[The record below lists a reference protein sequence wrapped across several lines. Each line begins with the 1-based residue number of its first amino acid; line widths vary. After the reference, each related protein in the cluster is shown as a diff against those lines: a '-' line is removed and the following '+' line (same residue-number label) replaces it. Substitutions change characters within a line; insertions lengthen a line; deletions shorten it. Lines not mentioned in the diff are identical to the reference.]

1 MNTQETTPSSEEKN
15 PADLPPLTRFNQL
28 DEEEKFFLQITAL
41 LDSDTPS
48 KELFRIIKALAKS
61 PGCRY
66 RWRPEQAA
74 RQHNK
79 LLQLELLD
87 QHNRCHPEILEQVA
101 RRPLDKRAL
110 ELCRQLIRS
119 SFIDSDAHANAT
131 FSNLEKARRDFRLAL
146 LSFDFESLQ
155 QALPFFHQSAYEPKI
170 RHPYAALTLYPFDR
184 DWFLKFPLSFQF
196 AALDDAITHSL
207 EDLRA
212 TPELDNFITEHF
224 PADQAVNRPFILLY
238 SHKLLLSG
246 RLTELEQLFEQA
258 GPLFNGS
265 GLKGA
270 ISTLKGNLARA
281 AVDFAA
287 DLEFA
292 RSLNPN
298 KVACFDAPIA
308 LFYIIT
314 AGHIQTATDWN
325 SVAVSLNVGEQE
337 FAYNPFTHSLFRLG
351 ETLLHFFRGNNNAA
365 RTSFESI
372 ESRPEMSIFTM
383 LNNLI
388 SYWLTGS
395 ISEDERQ
402 KLENIKAAG
411 TQPDLFP
418 WVALECETMLS
429 LSADNPVAAPETLTL
444 VSEPGLKA
452 LTPVINFEPAWRR
465 TLNAIRQ
472 VTPSRKPEPAADN
485 PESGNRLA
493 WFLEIT
499 PINTLHIT
507 PKVQRRNPDNR
518 WTNGR
523 NLAFERIR
531 NGDELPCFT
540 RQDRRICQA
549 IRKLYKD
556 TDLKRVP
563 FDQSEIFQEMV
574 GHPHLFRHD
583 RPRSALVLNPG
594 EVAVII
600 QQNPGAEPTFTIRLE
615 PDLKERESMVVA
627 DSENRFTFYRN
638 SPELNNIARLLGE
651 NGLTLPLEARDD
663 IINMIRDLAATLPI
677 YSDIDPKFAPAADEF
692 NPGADPGHKVESDN
706 NLYLQIFPSGAGL
719 QFELKVK
726 PLGADGP
733 ILTPGRGP
741 AHLIANIAGKT
752 RPAKRDL
759 ALETA
764 RAKKLLAACPAFD
777 KNNLNL
783 NWQIDNLEEC
793 LNTLEEIQSLQNGAE
808 TDTPC
813 AWLVCEWPAGQKIS
827 LKKKV
832 QGSAFKLRV
841 ESQQEWFKVKGEL
854 EIDENEVISLKE
866 LLQHNRTGTGRFL
879 KLADG
884 EFISL
889 TEKLRERLLEL
900 SLYLNDNDKEESL
913 LLHRGVMGGVAKIME
928 NFSQVQYDQLWQE
941 QMRRFQTAADFTPK
955 LPPNLKTELRS
966 YQVEGFNWLS
976 RLAYLGF
983 GACLAD
989 DMGLGKTVQTLTLI
1003 LTRAEAGPTLVVAP
1017 TSVCGN
1023 WQKECKRFAPSL
1035 NPILFG
1041 GPERAKTIAG
1051 LKPFDLLICSYT
1063 MLQQEQQLIAGREWE
1078 IIVLDE
1084 AQAIK
1089 NMNTKRS
1096 QAAMS
1101 LNGKFRL
1108 ITTGTPLENHLGE
1121 LWNLFNFIN
1130 PGLLGSLKQFTQ
1142 RFALPIEHGND
1153 AGARE
1158 HLRKLIQPYILR
1170 RKKSQVLKELPER
1183 TEILLE
1189 VKMSEAERNFYEA
1202 VRRQAIERLEEAS
1215 DKKTGAAS
1223 PSIQVL
1229 AELTRLRLAA
1239 CNPRLIAP
1247 DTEIESAK
1255 LELFGRVI
1263 DNLLGGGHQA
1273 LVFSQ
1278 FVKHLNLI
1286 REYLDNKKISYRYLD
1301 GSTPKAKREDEINA
1315 FQEGQADLFLI
1326 SLKAGGLGLNLTA
1339 ADYVLHLDPWWNPA
1353 IEDQASDRAH
1363 RIGQTRPVTVYRLIT
1378 KASIEEKI
1386 VRLHQE
1392 KRNLADQILTA
1403 SDQSARFSTKELL
1416 QLIKTG

>member
-1 MNTQETTPSSEEKN
+1 
-15 PADLPPLTRFNQL
+15 
-28 DEEEKFFLQITAL
+28 
-41 LDSDTPS
+41 
-48 KELFRIIKALAKS
+48 
-61 PGCRY
+61 
-66 RWRPEQAA
+66 
-74 RQHNK
+74 
-79 LLQLELLD
+79 
-87 QHNRCHPEILEQVA
+87 VA

-110 ELCRQLIRS
+110 DLCRQLIRS
-119 SFIDSDAHANAT
+119 SFIDSDAQANDT
-131 FSNLEKARRDFRLAL
+131 FNRSAKALRDFRLAL
-146 LSFDFESLQ
+146 LSHDFESLQ
-155 QALPFFHQSAYEPKI
+155 KALPIFYQAAYDPRF
-170 RHPYAALTLYPFDR
+170 RHPYAALTLYPFNR

-207 EDLRA
+207 EDLQA
-212 TPELDNFITEHF
+212 TPELDNFIIEHF

-246 RLTELEQLFEQA
+246 RLTELEQLYGQA

-270 ISTLKGNLARA
+270 LSTLKGNLALA
-281 AVDFAA
+281 ASEFAA

-325 SVAVSLNVGEQE
+325 NVAITLNVGEQE

-351 ETLLHFFRGNNNAA
+351 ETLLHFFRGNSDAA
-365 RTSFESI
+365 RICLESI
-372 ESRPEMSIFTM
+372 EARPEKSIFTM

-395 ISEDERQ
+395 IDENERQ
-402 KLENIKAAG
+402 KLINIQATAEK
-411 TQPDLFP
+411 DNISP
-418 WVALECETMLS
+418 WVALECATMLNS
-429 LSADNPVAAPETLTL
+429 SAGDPKTKLAAPVPE
-444 VSEPGLKA
+444 SNLKA
-452 LTPVINFEPAWRR
+452 LTPAINFEPAWRR

-472 VTPSRKPEPAADN
+472 VTPNRMQQSSLETS
-485 PESGNRLA
+485 ESGNRLA
-493 WFLEIT
+493 WFLETT
-499 PINTLHIT
+499 PDNFIQIT
-507 PKVQRRNPDNR
+507 PKVQRRNPDNS
-518 WTNGR
+518 WSNGR
-523 NLAFERIR
+523 NLAFDRIR
-531 NGDELPCFT
+531 SGDELPCFT
-540 RQDRRICQA
+540 RQDKRICQA
-549 IRKLYKD
+549 IRKACKD
-556 TDLKRVP
+556 DDFKTIS
-563 FDQSEIFQEMV
+563 FDPVDILQEMV
-574 GHPHLFRHD
+574 GHPHLFRND
-583 RPRSALVLNPG
+583 RPRVPIVLSPG
-594 EVAVII
+594 DVAVII
-600 QQNPGAEPTFTIRLE
+600 RRNQGSEATFTICLE
-615 PDLKERESMVVA
+615 PDLKGRDCIVSA
-627 DSENRFTFYRN
+627 DSENRFIFYRN
-638 SPELNNIARLLGE
+638 SSELNNIARLLGD
-651 NGLTLPLEARDD
+651 NGLTLPLEAQND
-663 IINMIRDLAATLPI
+663 IVSMIKDLAATLPI
-677 YSDIDPKFAPAADEF
+677 FSDIDPEF
-692 NPGADPGHKVESDN
+692 ISESGIRNDSDDPELNIKNDSN
-706 NLYLQIFPSGAGL
+706 NLYLQIFPMGGGL

-726 PLGADGP
+726 PLGAAGP
-733 ILTPGRGP
+733 VFTPGSGP
-741 AHLIANIAGKT
+741 VYLLTTIAGKT
-752 RPAKRDL
+752 CSVKRDL
-759 ALETA
+759 LLEADRA
-764 RAKKLLAACPAFD
+764 RDLLAACTAFNN
-777 KNNLNL
+777 NNLNL

-793 LNTLEEIQSLQNGAE
+793 LNTLAEIQDLQNSLKTE
-808 TDTPC
+808 TPC
-813 AWLVCEWPAGQKIS
+813 NWLICEWPAGQKIS
-827 LKKKV
+827 LKKRV
-832 QGSAFKLRV
+832 QSSAFKLRV
-841 ESQQEWFKVKGEL
+841 ESQQEWFKIEGEL
-854 EIDENEVISLKE
+854 KIDEDEVVSLKE
-866 LLQHNRTGTGRFL
+866 LLQQSRTGTGCFL
-879 KLADG
+879 KLEDG

-900 SLYLNDNDKEESL
+900 SLYLHEDEESL
-913 LLHRGVMGGVAKIME
+913 ILHRGVMGDVAKIME
-928 NFSQVQYDQLWQE
+928 SFNDVQYDQLWQE
-941 QMRRFQTAADFTPK
+941 QMQRFQAAADFTPQ
-955 LPPNLKTELRS
+955 LPTTLKTELRS
-966 YQVEGFNWLS
+966 YQIEGFNWLS

-1003 LTRAEAGPTLVVAP
+1003 LTKADSGPTLVVAP
-1017 TSVCGN
+1017 TSVCSN
-1023 WQKECKRFAPSL
+1023 WLNECKRFAPDL

-1041 GPERAKTIAG
+1041 GPERQETIAG
-1051 LKPFDLLICSYT
+1051 LKPFDLMICSYT
-1063 MLQQEQQLIAGREWE
+1063 MLQQEQQLIAGQEWE

-1142 RFALPIEHGND
+1142 RFALPIEHEHD
-1153 AGARE
+1153 LAARD

-1215 DKKTGAAS
+1215 DKKNGAAG

-1239 CNPRLIAP
+1239 CNPRLIAAES
-1247 DTEIESAK
+1247 DIESAK
-1255 LELFGRVI
+1255 LELFGRI
-1263 DNLLGGGHQA
+1263 IGDLLGSGHQA

-1286 REYLDNKKISYRYLD
+1286 REYLDNQKISYRYLD

-1378 KASIEEKI
+1378 KSSIEEKI

>member
-1 MNTQETTPSSEEKN
+1 MNTLDSTQNQEDIN
-15 PADLPPLTRFNQL
+15 PADLPPITRFNQL
-28 DEEEKFFLQITAL
+28 DNEEKFFLQVTAL
-41 LDSDTPS
+41 LDSDTPRE
-48 KELFRIIKALAKS
+48 ELFRIIKALAKA

-66 RWRPEQAA
+66 RWNHDDAA
-74 RQHNK
+74 RQHSK
-79 LLQLELLD
+79 LQQLELLD
-87 QHNRCHPEILEQVA
+87 NRNRCHPEILEQVA

-119 SFIDSDAHANAT
+119 SFIDSDAQAKDT
-131 FSNLEKARRDFRLAL
+131 FNSSAKALRDFRLAL
-146 LSFDFESLQ
+146 LSHDFENLQ
-155 QALPFFHQSAYEPKI
+155 KALPIFYQTAYDPRF
-170 RHPYAALTLYPFDR
+170 RHPYAALTLYPFNR

-207 EDLRA
+207 EDLKA
-212 TPELDNFITEHF
+212 TPELDNFIIEQF
-224 PADQAVNRPFILLY
+224 PVDQAVNRPFILLY

-246 RLTELEQLFEQA
+246 RLTELEQLYDQA
-258 GPLFNGS
+258 SLLFNGS

-270 ISTLKGNLARA
+270 LSTLKGNLAQA
-281 AVDFAA
+281 ATEFAA

-314 AGHIQTATDWN
+314 AGNIQTATDWN
-325 SVAVSLNVGEQE
+325 SVATTLNVGEQE
-337 FAYNPFTHSLFRLG
+337 FAYNPFTNSLFRLC
-351 ETLLHFFRGNNNAA
+351 ETLLHFFRGNSDAA
-365 RTSFESI
+365 RISLERI
-372 ESRPEMSIFTM
+372 ETRPEESIFTM

-388 SYWLTGS
+388 SYWLTGC
-395 ISEDERQ
+395 IADGERR
-402 KLENIKAAG
+402 KLKNIQATASQND
-411 TQPDLFP
+411 TSP
-418 WVALECETMLS
+418 WVALECASMLA
-429 LSADNPVAAPETLTL
+429 LSAGSPETKTIA
-444 VSEPGLKA
+444 STHEPNLKA
-452 LTPVINFEPAWRR
+452 LTPAINFEPAWRR

-472 VTPSRKPEPAADN
+472 VTPNREQPASLEN

-493 WFLEIT
+493 WFLETT
-499 PINTLHIT
+499 PDNVIQIT
-507 PKVQRRNPDNR
+507 PKVQRRNPDNS
-518 WTNGR
+518 WSNGR
-523 NLAFERIR
+523 NLAFDRIR
-531 NGDELPCFT
+531 SGDELPCFT
-540 RQDRRICQA
+540 RQDQRICQA
-549 IRKLYKD
+549 IRKACKND
-556 TDLKRVP
+556 DFKTIP
-563 FDQSEIFQEMV
+563 FDQVDILKELV
-574 GHPHLFRHD
+574 GHPHLFRNN
-583 RPRSALVLNPG
+583 RPKVPVVLSSG

-600 QQNPGAEPTFTIRLE
+600 RQNPGTEPTFTIRLK
-615 PDLKERESMVVA
+615 PALNERDCIVLA
-627 DSENRFTFYRN
+627 DSENRFIFYRN
-638 SPELNNIARLLGE
+638 SSEISNIARLLGD
-651 NGLTLPLEARDD
+651 NGLTLPLEAQDD
-663 IINMIRDLAATLPI
+663 IISMIKDLAATLPI
-677 YSDIDPKFAPAADEF
+677 FSDIDPEF
-692 NPGADPGHKVESDN
+692 ISETEDQIDSEDPNH
-706 NLYLQIFPSGAGL
+706 LYLQIFPMGEGL

-726 PLGADGP
+726 PLGAAGP
-733 ILTPGRGP
+733 VMPPGSGP
-741 AHLIANIAGKT
+741 VHLLATIAGKT
-752 RPAKRDL
+752 CSAKRDL
-759 ALETA
+759 TLEA
-764 RAKKLLAACPAFD
+764 RRTQELLAACSALD
-777 KNNLNL
+777 SNDLNL

-793 LNTLEEIQSLQNGAE
+793 LNTLAEIQDLQNGSE
-808 TDTPC
+808 LDKPC
-813 AWLVCEWPAGQKIS
+813 SWLICEWPAGQKIS

-841 ESQQEWFKVKGEL
+841 ESQQEWFKLEGEL
-854 EIDENEVISLKE
+854 QIDEGEVISLKE
-866 LLQHNRTGTGRFL
+866 LLKQNRTGTGRFL

-900 SLYLNDNDKEESL
+900 SLYLHEDEESL
-913 LLHRGVMGGVAKIME
+913 TLHRGVMGGVAGIME
-928 NFSQVQYDQLWQE
+928 SFNQVQYDKLWQD
-941 QMRRFQTAADFTPK
+941 QMQRFQAAADFTPQ
-955 LPPNLKTELRS
+955 LPTTLKTELRS

-989 DMGLGKTVQTLTLI
+989 DMGLGKTIQALTLI
-1003 LTRAEAGPTLVVAP
+1003 LTKADSGPTLVVAP

-1023 WQKECKRFAPSL
+1023 WLKECKRFAPDL

-1041 GPERAKTIAG
+1041 GPERQETIAG
-1051 LKPFDLLICSYT
+1051 LKPFDLMICSYT
-1063 MLQQEQQLIAGREWE
+1063 MLQQEQQLIAGQEWE

-1108 ITTGTPLENHLGE
+1108 ITTGTPMENHLGE

-1142 RFALPIEHGND
+1142 RFALPIEHGHD
-1153 AGARE
+1153 FAARD

-1170 RKKSQVLKELPER
+1170 RKKNQVLKELPER
-1183 TEILLE
+1183 TEVMLE
-1189 VKMSEAERNFYEA
+1189 VKMSDAERNFYEA

-1215 DKKTGAAS
+1215 DKKTGAAG

-1239 CNPRLIAP
+1239 CNPRLVAP
-1247 DTEIESAK
+1247 DSDIESAK
-1255 LELFGRVI
+1255 LELFGRII
-1263 DNLLGGGHQA
+1263 DDLLDGGHQA
-1273 LVFSQ
+1273 LIFSQ
-1278 FVKHLNLI
+1278 FVKHLNII

-1378 KASIEEKI
+1378 KSSIEEKI

>member
-1 MNTQETTPSSEEKN
+1 MNTLDPTPISEEPT
-15 PADLPPLTRFNQL
+15 PANLPPLARFNQL
-28 DEEEKFFLQITAL
+28 DNEEKFFLQVTAL
-41 LDSDTPS
+41 LDSDTPRE
-48 KELFRIIKALAKS
+48 ELFRIIKAMAKA

-66 RWRPEQAA
+66 RWNLDAA
-74 RQHNK
+74 GRQHSK
-79 LLQLELLD
+79 LQQLELLD
-87 QHNRCHPEILEQVA
+87 SHNRCHPEILEQVA

-119 SFIDSDAHANAT
+119 SFIDSDAQANDT
-131 FSNLEKARRDFRLAL
+131 FDSSAKALRDFRLAL
-146 LSFDFESLQ
+146 LSHDFESLQ
-155 QALPFFHQSAYEPKI
+155 KALPIFYQAAYDPKF
-170 RHPYAALTLYPFDR
+170 RHPYAALILYPFNQ
-184 DWFLKFPLSFQF
+184 DWFLRFPLSFQF

-207 EDLRA
+207 EDLQD
-212 TPELDNFITEHF
+212 TPELDNFIIEHF
-224 PADQAVNRPFILLY
+224 PADKAVNRPFILLY

-246 RLTELEQLFEQA
+246 RLTELEQLYNQA

-270 ISTLKGNLARA
+270 LSTLKGNLAQA
-281 AVDFAA
+281 ASEFAT

-325 SVAVSLNVGEQE
+325 SVAITLNVGEQE

-351 ETLLHFFRGNNNAA
+351 ETLLHFFRGNSEAA
-365 RTSFESI
+365 RISLERI
-372 ESRPEMSIFTM
+372 ETRPEESIFTM
-383 LNNLI
+383 LNNLV

-395 ISEDERQ
+395 IAEGERR
-402 KLENIKAAG
+402 KLKNAQA
-411 TQPDLFP
+411 TAVQNDVSP
-418 WVALECETMLS
+418 WVALECATMLA
-429 LSADNPVAAPETLTL
+429 LSEGDPETKPTI
-444 VSEPGLKA
+444 STPEPGLKA
-452 LTPVINFEPAWRR
+452 LAPAINFEPAWRR

-472 VTPSRKPEPAADN
+472 VTPNGEQQSLLET

-493 WFLEIT
+493 WFLETT
-499 PINTLHIT
+499 PDNIFHIT
-507 PKVQRRNPDNR
+507 PKIQRRNPDNS
-518 WTNGR
+518 WSNGR
-523 NLAFERIR
+523 NLAFDRIR
-531 NGDELPCFT
+531 SGDELPCFT
-540 RQDRRICQA
+540 RQDKRICQA
-549 IRKLYKD
+549 IRKTCKD
-556 TDLKRVP
+556 DDFKTIP
-563 FDQSEIFQEMV
+563 FDQVDILQEMV
-574 GHPHLFRHD
+574 GHPHLFRSD
-583 RPRSALVLNPG
+583 RPRVPVVLSPG
-594 EVAVII
+594 EVTVII
-600 QQNPGAEPTFTIRLE
+600 HRNQESETTFTVRLE
-615 PDLKERESMVVA
+615 PDLKGRGCIVLA
-627 DSENRFTFYRN
+627 DSENRFIFYRN
-638 SPELNNIARLLGE
+638 SSELNNIARLLGD
-651 NGLTLPLEARDD
+651 NGLTLPLEAQDD
-663 IINMIRDLAATLPI
+663 IISMIKDLSATFPI
-677 YSDIDPKFAPAADEF
+677 LSDIDPEF
-692 NPGADPGHKVESDN
+692 ISETGNRDNSGDPESNIEGDCN
-706 NLYLQIFPSGAGL
+706 NLYLQIFPMGDGL

-726 PLGADGP
+726 PLGTNGP
-733 ILTPGRGP
+733 VLIPGSGP
-741 AHLIANIAGKT
+741 VHLLATIAGKT
-752 RPAKRDL
+752 FSAKRDL
-759 ALETA
+759 TLEA
-764 RAKKLLAACPAFD
+764 CRSQKLLTACTAFNIKD
-777 KNNLNL
+777 LNL

-793 LNTLEEIQSLQNGAE
+793 LNTLAEIQDLQNGSEADE
-808 TDTPC
+808 PC
-813 AWLVCEWPAGQKIS
+813 SWLICEWPAGHKIS
-827 LKKKV
+827 LKKRV
-832 QGSAFKLRV
+832 QSSAFKLRI
-841 ESQQEWFKVKGEL
+841 ESQQEWFKVEGEL
-854 EIDENEVISLKE
+854 KIDEGEVVSLKE
-866 LLQHNRTGTGRFL
+866 LLQQNRTGTGRFL

-900 SLYLNDNDKEESL
+900 SLYLHEDEESL
-913 LLHRGVMGGVAKIME
+913 AMHRGVMGSVAKIME
-928 NFSQVQYDQLWQE
+928 SFNQVQYDQLWQE
-941 QMRRFQTAADFTPK
+941 QMQRFQTAAEFTPQ
-955 LPPNLKTELRS
+955 LPTTLKTELRS

-989 DMGLGKTVQTLTLI
+989 DMGLGKTIQTLTLI
-1003 LTRAEAGPTLVVAP
+1003 LTKANSGPTLVVAP

-1023 WQKECKRFAPSL
+1023 WLKECKRFAPDL
-1035 NPILFG
+1035 NPIHFG
-1041 GPERAKTIAG
+1041 GPDRQETIAG
-1051 LKPFDLLICSYT
+1051 LKPFDLMICSYT
-1063 MLQQEQQLIAGREWE
+1063 MLQQEQQLIAGQQWE

-1101 LNGKFRL
+1101 LNGRFRL

-1142 RFALPIEHGND
+1142 RFALPIEHGHD
-1153 AGARE
+1153 FAARD

-1170 RKKSQVLKELPER
+1170 RKKNQVLKELPER

-1215 DKKTGAAS
+1215 DKKTGAAG

-1239 CNPRLIAP
+1239 CNPRLVAP
-1247 DTEIESAK
+1247 ESDIESAK
-1255 LELFGRVI
+1255 LELFGRII
-1263 DNLLGGGHQA
+1263 DDLLSGNHQA
-1273 LVFSQ
+1273 LIFSQ

-1286 REYLDNKKISYRYLD
+1286 REYLDHKKISYRYLD
-1301 GSTPKAKREDEINA
+1301 GSTPKTKREDEINA

-1378 KASIEEKI
+1378 KSSIEEKI

-1392 KRNLADQILTA
+1392 KRNLADQILSA
-1403 SDQSARFSTKELL
+1403 SDQSARFSTRELL

>member
-1 MNTQETTPSSEEKN
+1 MNTQAPTPNNEEKN

-28 DEEEKFFLQITAL
+28 DKEEKFFLQITAL
-41 LDSDTPS
+41 LDSDTPRE
-48 KELFRIIKALAKS
+48 ELFRVIKALAQA
-61 PGCRY
+61 PGCSY
-66 RWRPEQAA
+66 RWQRDHAVEQ
-74 RQHNK
+74 HSK
-79 LLQLELLD
+79 LLQFELID
-87 QHNRCHPEILEQVA
+87 KHNRCHPEILEQVA
-101 RRPLDKRAL
+101 RRPFDKRAL

-119 SFIDSDAHANAT
+119 SFIDSDALANDT
-131 FSNLEKARRDFRLAL
+131 FNRSEKALRDFRLAL
-146 LSFDFESLQ
+146 LSQDFESLQ
-155 QALPFFHQSAYEPKI
+155 QALPLFHQAAYDPRF
-170 RHPYAALTLYPFDR
+170 RHPYAALTLYPFNR
-184 DWFLKFPLSFQF
+184 EWFLKFPLSFQF
-196 AALDDAITHSL
+196 TALDDAITHSL
-207 EDLRA
+207 EDLQE
-212 TPELDNFITEHF
+212 TPELDDFIVEHF

-246 RLTELEQLFEQA
+246 RLNELEQLYDKA

-281 AVDFAA
+281 AGEFAT

-298 KVACFDAPIA
+298 KVACFDAPIT

-325 SVAVSLNVGEQE
+325 SVAITLNVGEQE
-337 FAYNPFTHSLFRLG
+337 FAYNPFTHSLFRLC
-351 ETLLHFFRGNNNAA
+351 EALLHFFRGNSEAA
-365 RTSFESI
+365 RISLGNI
-372 ESRPEMSIFTM
+372 ETRPEMSIFTM
-383 LNNLI
+383 LNNLT

-395 ISEDERQ
+395 ISENERL
-402 KLENIKAAG
+402 KLKNIKKAVS
-411 TQPDLFP
+411 QNNLFP

-429 LSADNPVAAPETLTL
+429 LSADNSAAKPETETL
-444 VSEPGLKA
+444 PSEPKLKA
-452 LTPVINFEPAWRR
+452 LTPAINFEPAWRR

-472 VTPSRKPEPAADN
+472 VAPNRKPPQAAEN

-499 PINTLHIT
+499 PDNALQIT
-507 PKVQRRNPDNR
+507 PKVQRRNPDNS
-518 WTNGR
+518 WSNGR
-523 NLAFERIR
+523 NLAFDRIR
-531 NGDELPCFT
+531 SGDELPCFT

-549 IRKLYKD
+549 IRKACKD
-556 TDLKRVP
+556 DDFKTIPL
-563 FDQSEIFQEMV
+563 DQVDIIKELV
-574 GHPHLFRHD
+574 GHPYLFRSD
-583 RPRSALVLNPG
+583 RPRSALILSPG

-600 QQNPGAEPTFTIRLE
+600 QRNSGVEPTFTIRLE
-615 PDLKERESMVVA
+615 PDLKEHECIVTA
-627 DSENRFTFYRN
+627 HSENRFMFYRN
-638 SPELNNIARLLGE
+638 SSELDNIARLLGE
-651 NGLTLPLEARDD
+651 NGLTLPLEAQND

-677 YSDIDPKFAPAADEF
+677 FSDIDPEF
-692 NPGADPGHKVESDN
+692 IPGAGELNNTANPDQKVESDDN
-706 NLYLQIFPSGAGL
+706 NLYLQIFPVGEGL

-726 PLGADGP
+726 PLGPDGP
-733 ILTPGRGP
+733 ILTPGGGP
-741 AHLIANIAGKT
+741 THLIANIAGRT
-752 RPAKRDL
+752 CSAKRDL
-759 ALETA
+759 TLESERT
-764 RAKKLLAACPAFD
+764 RKLLSSCPAFN
-777 KNNLNL
+777 KNELNL
-783 NWQIDNLEEC
+783 NWQINNLEDC
-793 LNTLEEIQSLQNGAE
+793 LNTLAEIQDLQNGSE
-808 TDTPC
+808 VDEPC
-813 AWLVCEWPAGQKIS
+813 NWLICEWPAGQKIS
-827 LKKKV
+827 LKKKIR
-832 QGSAFKLRV
+832 GSAFKLRV
-841 ESQQEWFKVKGEL
+841 ESQQEWFKVEGEL

-866 LLQHNRTGTGRFL
+866 LLKQNLTGTGRFL

-900 SLYLNDNDKEESL
+900 SLYLNNEDKESL
-913 LLHRGVMGGVAKIME
+913 TLHRGVMGSVATIME
-928 NFSQVQYDQLWQE
+928 NFNQVQYDKLWQE
-941 QMRRFQTAADFTPK
+941 QMLRFQTAAEFTPK
-955 LPPNLKTELRS
+955 LPTTLKTELRS

-1003 LTRAEAGPTLVVAP
+1003 LTKAEFGPTLVVAP

-1023 WQKECKRFAPSL
+1023 WLKECKRFAPNL

-1051 LKPFDLLICSYT
+1051 LKPFDLMICSYT
-1063 MLQQEQQLIAGREWE
+1063 MLQQEQQIIAGQEWE

-1142 RFALPIEHGND
+1142 RFALPIEHGQD
-1153 AGARE
+1153 FAARD

-1189 VKMSEAERNFYEA
+1189 VKMSEVERNFYEA

-1215 DKKTGAAS
+1215 DKKTGAAG

-1239 CNPRLIAP
+1239 CNPRLVAP
-1247 DTEIESAK
+1247 DTDIESAK

-1263 DNLLGGGHQA
+1263 DDLLSGGHQA

-1286 REYLDNKKISYRYLD
+1286 REYLDNNNISYRYLD